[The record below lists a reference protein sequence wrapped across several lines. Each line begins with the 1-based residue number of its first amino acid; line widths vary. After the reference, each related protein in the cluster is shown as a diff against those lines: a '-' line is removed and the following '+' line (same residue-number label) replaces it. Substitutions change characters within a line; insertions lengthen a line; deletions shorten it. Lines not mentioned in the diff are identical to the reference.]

1 MMHKLGSA
9 NLDCRQDGAKL
20 ISDNRGSYVFNT
32 TIEDIENA
40 DLCLLINTNP
50 KVEAPIINA
59 RIRKRYLQGNFP
71 IASVGPDVEYLYCV
85 EKLGQDALTRSDSE
99 SILALAISIAEKFNM
114 VKDDWNGFNVL
125 HKAAARVGGLDIGF
139 VPKNGGKD
147 INQILKQA
155 ESGEIEVVYLLGADE
170 IDTSKLGNTFVIYQ
184 GHHGDRGA
192 HVADIILPGA
202 AYTEKYAT
210 YVNTE
215 GRAQRTNL
223 AVLPPGEAKEDW
235 LIIKNYPNIW
245 VSPCHMI
252 VYLM

>member
-1 MMHKLGSA
+1 M
-9 NLDCRQDGAKL
+9 L
-20 ISDNRGSYVFNT
+20 IV
-32 TIEDIENA
+32 
-40 DLCLLINTNP
+40 
-50 KVEAPIINA
+50 
-59 RIRKRYLQGNFP
+59 
-71 IASVGPDVEYLYCV
+71 
-85 EKLGQDALTRSDSE
+85 GQDALTRSDSE

-147 INQILKQA
+147 VNQILKQA

-235 LIIKNYPNIW
+235 LIIKNL
-245 VSPCHMI
+245 SQ
-252 VYLM
+252 YLGFPLPYDSLFDVRKKLDTIGPQFRNADQVVKNKLILTNCSKKIILSSKPFTLKECNFYMTDPISRASKIMADCTKAFYEHAS